1 MSETLL
7 RKFGSGII
15 NGLLVAAVLLF
26 FAGCAGKEKISSAD
40 VAHQAIE
47 DLRTEIRQAI
57 DDPVRQ
63 DEVIAL
69 ADALADE
76 VSTLRKHVSERKQR
90 VRQLNANYDT
100 PRADFKAFVGQV
112 RQEIQAQHLQVA
124 KQHRAMLA
132 ITTPDEW
139 AAISKSHTKA
149 MKAAI
154 KSMQAI

>member
-1 MSETLL
+1 MLIAVIALS
-7 RKFGSGII
+7 F
-15 NGLLVAAVLLF
+15 AA
-26 FAGCAGKEKISSAD
+26 CAGKEKISPAD
-40 VAHQAIE
+40 VAGQAIE

-63 DEVIAL
+63 DEVIEL
-69 ADALADE
+69 VDALADE
-76 VSTLRKHVSERKQR
+76 VSTLRKNVSERKQR

-100 PRADFKAFVGQV
+100 PRADFKTFVEQV
-112 RQEIQAQHLQVA
+112 RQEIQAQQQQVA
-124 KQHRAMLA
+124 KQHRALLD
-132 ITTPDEW
+132 ITTADEW

>member
-1 MSETLL
+1 MTDALS
-7 RKFGSGII
+7 RISSFQKISGAII
-15 NGLLVAAVLLF
+15 VAIAF
-26 FAGCAGKEKISSAD
+26 SFAGCAGKEKISSAD

-63 DEVIAL
+63 NEAIAL
-69 ADALADE
+69 VDALADE
-76 VSTLRKHVSERKQR
+76 VSTLRKKVSERRQQ

-112 RQEIQAQHLQVA
+112 RQEIRAQQQQVT
-124 KQHRAMLA
+124 KQHRALLA

-139 AAISKSHTKA
+139 AEISKSHTKA
-149 MKAAI
+149 MKAAA

>member
-1 MSETLL
+1 MSESLFRKSDFRNISSLL
-7 RKFGSGII
+7 I
-15 NGLLVAAVLLF
+15 AAVVLSF
-26 FAGCAGKEKISSAD
+26 VGCAGKEKISSAD
-40 VAHQAIE
+40 VADQAIE
-47 DLRTEIRQAI
+47 DLRAEIRQAI

-69 ADALADE
+69 VDALADE

-90 VRQLNANYDT
+90 FRQLNANYDT

-112 RQEIQAQHLQVA
+112 RQEIQAQQQQVA
-124 KQHRAMLA
+124 KQHRALLA
-132 ITTPDEW
+132 ITMPDEW

>member
-1 MSETLL
+1 MSESLF
-7 RKFGSGII
+7 RKSDFRNISSLII
-15 NGLLVAAVLLF
+15 AAVLLS

-69 ADALADE
+69 VDALADE
-76 VSTLRKHVSERKQR
+76 VSTLRKNVSERKQR

-100 PRADFKAFVGQV
+100 PRAGFKAFVGQV
-112 RQEIQAQHLQVA
+112 RQEIQAQQQQVA
-124 KQHRAMLA
+124 KQHRALLT